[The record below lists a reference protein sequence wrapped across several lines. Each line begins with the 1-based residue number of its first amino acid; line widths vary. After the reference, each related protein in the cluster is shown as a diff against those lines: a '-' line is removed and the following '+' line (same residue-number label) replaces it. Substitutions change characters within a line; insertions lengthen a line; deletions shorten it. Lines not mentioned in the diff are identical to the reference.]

1 MTAIGLTGGIGAG
14 KSFVA
19 DAFARLGAHI
29 VDADVLARAVT
40 AAGEP
45 VLGAIRAHFGEQVL
59 LADGHLNRAWLREV
73 IFREP
78 QQKTWLEAL
87 LRPLVRARI
96 MAALAQPCDTY
107 HILVSPLMF
116 ETKQTV
122 LVSRVIVVD
131 VNEETQL
138 ERACRRDGADPAAI
152 RRIIASQV
160 PRAEKLAR
168 ADFIVDNNGSRE
180 ATIAQVEQLHRTLLT
195 LTD

>member
-19 DAFARLGAHI
+19 DAFARLGAHV
-29 VDADVLARAVT
+29 VDADVLARTVT

-45 VLGAIRAHFGEQVL
+45 VLEAVRAHFGEQAL
-59 LADGHLNRAWLREV
+59 LADGQLNRAWLRDI

-78 QQKTWLEAL
+78 HHKTWLEAL
-87 LRPLVRARI
+87 LHPLVRARI
-96 MAALAQPCDTY
+96 KTQLALPCETY
-107 HILVSPLMF
+107 HILVSPLLF

-131 VNEETQL
+131 ADEATQL
-138 ERACRRDGADPAAI
+138 ERACRRDGADPAAV
-152 RRIIASQV
+152 RRIIASQF
-160 PRAEKLAR
+160 PRTEKLAR
-168 ADFIVDNNGSRE
+168 ADYIVDNNGSRE